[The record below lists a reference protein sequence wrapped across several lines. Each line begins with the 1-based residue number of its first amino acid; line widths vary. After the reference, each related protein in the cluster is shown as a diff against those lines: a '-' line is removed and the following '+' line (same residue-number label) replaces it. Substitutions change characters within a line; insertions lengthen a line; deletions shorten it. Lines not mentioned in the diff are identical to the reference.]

1 MTHNHFSLCL
11 FDLGNVIIN
20 FDFALATKRL
30 APLCNLTPDEIY
42 QRMASWEGIV
52 PFEEGKIT
60 PAQFWEAM
68 QKRLNCPLTQ
78 EAFLPIWTEIF
89 SENEEVSALVRRLLK
104 QIPVVL
110 ISNTNRLHFDYCYQ
124 TFPIVREIGRFALSC
139 EVGAR
144 KPDPRIYEAALAKFN
159 IPPQRAV
166 YVDDLEALI
175 QAGKALGLDTILFKG
190 AKGLEG
196 ELQERGLLN
205 VLRVPF
211 RSESA

>member
-1 MTHNHFSLCL
+1 MTYDHFSLCL
-11 FDLGNVIIN
+11 FDLGNVILN
-20 FDFALATKRL
+20 FDFTVATQRL

-52 PFEEGKIT
+52 PFEEGKII

-68 QKRLNCPLTQ
+68 QKRLNCPLSH

-89 SENEEVSALVRRLLK
+89 SENEEVSALVRRVLK
-104 QIPVVL
+104 RIPVVL

-144 KPDPRIYEAALAKFN
+144 KPDRRIYEVALAKFK
-159 IPPQRAV
+159 IPPEKTV
-166 YVDDLEALI
+166 YVDDLETLV
-175 QAGKALGLDTILFKG
+175 QAGRGLGLDAILFKD
-190 AKGLEG
+190 AKSLEG
-196 ELQERGLLN
+196 ELRARGLL
-205 VLRVPF
+205 
-211 RSESA
+211 